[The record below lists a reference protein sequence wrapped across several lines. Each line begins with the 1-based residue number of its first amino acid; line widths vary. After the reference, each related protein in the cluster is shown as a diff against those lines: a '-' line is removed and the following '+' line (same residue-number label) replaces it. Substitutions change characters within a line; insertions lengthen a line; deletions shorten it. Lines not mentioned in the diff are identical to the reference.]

1 VILTQHIRRAALA
14 AVVGLLGAIPASGQS
29 LTWIRG
35 LGYPMAATDARTEAL
50 GGLGL
55 GLKGLSS
62 PLTNP
67 AAAAG
72 VLRPGAVVAVAAVEQ
87 SAAIGS
93 DEGSFGATRFPL
105 IRAYY
110 PMNGVVL
117 TAGYGG
123 YLDQTWAVERA
134 GEQDAGGTMV
144 SFRDF
149 VRSVGGIG
157 QFQVGAAVP
166 VGSRLAVGAAVGA
179 HTGDQRLQF
188 QRLFDSTSLG
198 QLERFAETR
207 TIKYFAPMAQV
218 GVRWD
223 PAAMLRVGASFT
235 WAGTLSADSVSG
247 PAVSREYDL
256 PLQAALGASA
266 YLSPGLLATVSGR
279 WSGWSS
285 VGEVPG
291 TAMQGGAVAAGHD
304 TWEVGGG
311 LELDNPSSRATR
323 TFPIRLGAQYRQLPF
338 TFGDELPS
346 EWFIGG
352 GLGMRIGATPENPL
366 VRADLTVQRGERT
379 ALLEGTTDELTES
392 AWRFSLSLSV
402 FGN

>member
-1 VILTQHIRRAALA
+1 MILSQHIRLAALA
-14 AVVGLLGAIPASGQS
+14 AVVGLLPAMPATGQS
-29 LTWIRG
+29 LTSIRG
-35 LGYPMAATDARTEAL
+35 LGYPMMATDARTEAL

-67 AAAAG
+67 ASAAG
-72 VLRPGAVVAVAAVEQ
+72 VLRPGAVVAVTAVEQ
-87 SAAIGS
+87 TAAIGGE
-93 DEGSFGATRFPL
+93 DASFGATRFPL

-123 YLDQTWAVERA
+123 YLDQSWGVERT
-134 GEQDAGGTMV
+134 GVQDAGGTTV
-144 SFRDF
+144 AFRDF

-157 QFQVGAAVP
+157 QFQLGAAVP
-166 VGSRLAVGAAVGA
+166 IGARLALGGAVGAY
-179 HTGDQRLQF
+179 TGDQRLQF

-198 QLERFAETR
+198 PLERFSETR
-207 TIKYFAPMAQV
+207 TVKYFAPMAQV

-223 PAAMLRVGASFT
+223 PAPMLRVGASFT
-235 WAGTLSADSVSG
+235 WAGTLSADSASG

-256 PLQAALGASA
+256 PLQAAAGASA

-285 VGEVPG
+285 VGGVPG
-291 TAMQGGAVAAGHD
+291 TALQGGAVAAGHD

-311 LELDNPSSRATR
+311 LELDNPASRAVR
-323 TFPIRLGAQYRQLPF
+323 SFPIRVGAQYRQLPF
-338 TFGDELPS
+338 TFSNELPT

-352 GLGMRIGATPENPL
+352 GVGMRIGATPENPL

-379 ALLEGTTDELTES
+379 ALIDGTTDELTES